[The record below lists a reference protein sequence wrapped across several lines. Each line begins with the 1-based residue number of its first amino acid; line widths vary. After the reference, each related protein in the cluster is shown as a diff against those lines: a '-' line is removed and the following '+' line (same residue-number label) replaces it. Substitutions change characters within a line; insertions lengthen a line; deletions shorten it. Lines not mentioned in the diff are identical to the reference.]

1 MAFSTEVIE
10 QAWKR
15 ANGTCEC
22 TRPDHGHW
30 AKCHRA
36 LLKWKRGKEGWGA
49 WEAHHIGDPNDDSL
63 SNCEILCLDCLELL
77 SP

>member
-1 MAFSTEVIE
+1 MAFSAEVVA

-22 TRPDHGHW
+22 TRTDHGHW
-30 AKCHRA
+30 AKCHKA

-49 WEAHHIGDPNDDSL
+49 WEACHIGSPDDDSL
-63 SNCEILCLDCLELL
+63 SNCELICRECQELIK
-77 SP
+77 